1 MNADGTATRH
11 SPPRPVRAAY
21 PPRRR
26 GGLVVLL
33 RDIVRFW
40 PPLAI
45 LGGSA
50 LVVDVI
56 LNRGP
61 EPLRSV
67 LATYLA
73 YLSR

>member
-1 MNADGTATRH
+1 M
-11 SPPRPVRAAY
+11 
-21 PPRRR
+21 
-26 GGLVVLL
+26 VVLL